1 MEISKL
7 NGKPYHLSEVARVED
22 QKQQKLYIK
31 HDVYPIDMYTTTD
44 VIIDEITGE
53 ETLRDKLIM
62 VFSRKESKDLYTLWK
77 RRELKWENSKKKKLR
92 NM

>member
-22 QKQQKLYIK
+22 QKQQNLYIK
-31 HDVYPIDMYTTTD
+31 HDVYPSDMYTTTD

-53 ETLRDKLIM
+53 ETLKDKLIM
-62 VFSRKESKDLYTLWK
+62 VFPRNKSKELYILWK
-77 RRELKWENSKKKKLR
+77 RRELK
-92 NM
+92 

>member
-22 QKQQKLYIK
+22 QKQQNLYIK

-53 ETLRDKLIM
+53 ETLKDKLIM
-62 VFSRKESKDLYTLWK
+62 VFPRNKSKELYILWK
-77 RRELKWENSKKKKLR
+77 RRELK
-92 NM
+92 

>member
-7 NGKPYHLSEVARVED
+7 NGKPYHLNDVARVED
-22 QKQQKLYIK
+22 PKQQKLFIK

-62 VFSRKESKDLYTLWK
+62 VFSRKESKDLYILWK

>member
-31 HDVYPIDMYTTTD
+31 HDVYPIDMDTTTD

-53 ETLRDKLIM
+53 ETLKDKLIM
-62 VFSRKESKDLYTLWK
+62 VFPRNKSKELYILWK
-77 RRELKWENSKKKKLR
+77 RRELK
-92 NM
+92 

>member
-1 MEISKL
+1 MDFEISKI
-7 NGKPYHLSEVARVED
+7 NGKKYLLKDVCRIKDP
-22 QKQQKLYIK
+22 KQYKLYIK

-62 VFSRKESKDLYTLWK
+62 VFSRKESKDLYILWK
-77 RRELKWENSKKKKLR
+77 RRELK
-92 NM
+92 

>member
-7 NGKPYHLSEVARVED
+7 NGKLYHLSEVARVED

-53 ETLRDKLIM
+53 ETLKDKLIM
-62 VFSRKESKDLYTLWK
+62 VFPRNKSKDLYILWK
-77 RRELKWENSKKKKLR
+77 RRELK
-92 NM
+92 

>member
-53 ETLRDKLIM
+53 ETLKDKLIM
-62 VFSRKESKDLYTLWK
+62 FFPRNKSKDLYILWK
-77 RRELKWENSKKKKLR
+77 RRELK
-92 NM
+92 

>member
-7 NGKPYHLSEVARVED
+7 NGKSYHLSEVARVED

-44 VIIDEITGE
+44 VIIDDNTGE
-53 ETLRDKLIM
+53 EILKDKLIM
-62 VFSRKESKDLYTLWK
+62 VFSRNESKDLYTLWK
-77 RRELKWENSKKKKLR
+77 RRELK
-92 NM
+92 

>member
-44 VIIDEITGE
+44 AIIDEITGE

-62 VFSRKESKDLYTLWK
+62 VFSRKESKDLYILWK
-77 RRELKWENSKKKKLR
+77 RRELK
-92 NM
+92 